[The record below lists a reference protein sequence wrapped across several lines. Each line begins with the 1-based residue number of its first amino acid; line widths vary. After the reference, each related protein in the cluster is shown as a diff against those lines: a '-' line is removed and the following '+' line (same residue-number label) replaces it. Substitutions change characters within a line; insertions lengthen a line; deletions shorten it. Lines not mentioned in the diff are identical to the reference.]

1 VTTPGPELAALLDG
15 PSRWHTLEHHD
26 EVTSTNDLV
35 ARAVSAGTP
44 AGLVVT
50 ADRQTAGRGRRGR
63 VWRDQPAGRSLA
75 VSALVDAPT
84 DHATLVPL
92 AAGVAVAD
100 AYRRH
105 GGRAVLKWP
114 NDVLLPDAS
123 GAPAKA
129 AGILV
134 ERHGGH
140 IVVGMGLNLDW
151 RGVERDDEAAAWT
164 SLAEATGADVDRW
177 RVLADL
183 LRALD
188 AWLADLAGDPER
200 LLASYRSRC
209 TTLGRQV
216 RVTTGG
222 EAVVGE
228 ALAVADDGALEVGTS
243 GGRVRVTVGD
253 VVHVR

>member
-1 VTTPGPELAALLDG
+1 MTTPSPELDALLAG
-15 PSRWHTLEHHD
+15 PSRWHTLEHHA

-35 ARAVSAGTP
+35 AAAAAAGTP
-44 AGLVVT
+44 PGLVAT

-75 VSALVDAPT
+75 VSALVAAPAE
-84 DHATLVPL
+84 HATLVPL

-100 AYRRH
+100 AYRRS

-114 NDVLLPDAS
+114 NDVLLPA
-123 GAPAKA
+123 GAGPAKA

-134 ERHGGH
+134 ERHGDH
-140 IVVGMGLNLDW
+140 VVVGMGLNLDW
-151 RGVERDDEAAAWT
+151 RGVDRDEETGGWT
-164 SLAEATGADVDRW
+164 SLAEAAGVEVDRW

-188 AWLADLAGDPER
+188 AWLGDLAGDPVR

-209 TTLGRQV
+209 ATLGRRV
-216 RVTTGG
+216 RVATGDGTSVEG
-222 EAVVGE
+222 EAV
-228 ALAVADDGALEVGTS
+228 AVADDGALEVATT

-253 VVHVR
+253 VAHVR